1 MSSGGD
7 VRPQSVGSPPSKAE
21 APSSSSPGLS
31 PAVAPAPGGTARPSR
46 TQAQG
51 VQLLSLGLRSAKVA
65 ALLVTVWLIG
75 YLRLSVTWALLVVIG
90 YVVGEE
96 LTKNRLGKK
105 RYAGQAEHDEQT
117 AVLARV
123 DELPSW
129 VIDYLCN
136 VKIGL
141 LVVSVVPWQ
150 LIITLF

>member
-7 VRPQSVGSPPSKAE
+7 VRPPPGGSPSSKAE
-21 APSSSSPGLS
+21 APSSSRGLI
-31 PAVAPAPGGTARPSR
+31 PVAPAPGTTARPSR

-51 VQLLSLGLRSAKVA
+51 VQLLALGLRSAKLA
-65 ALLVTVWLIG
+65 ALLVAVWLIG

-96 LTKNRLGKK
+96 LTKNRLGKR
-105 RYAGQAEHDEQT
+105 RYAGQADRDEQT

-129 VIDYLCN
+129 VIN
-136 VKIGL
+136 
-141 LVVSVVPWQ
+141 
-150 LIITLF
+150 